1 MYNINSLNCRKSLFC
16 QIPAEIMT
24 VKAKKVR
31 NQNVIVNLFNL
42 KLQAVP
48 RLFAVVSGKSQLFL
62 WGPEGSESSSDHLLF
77 PHFV

>member
-42 KLQAVP
+42 KLP

-62 WGPEGSESSSDHLLF
+62 WGPVGSESSSDHLLF